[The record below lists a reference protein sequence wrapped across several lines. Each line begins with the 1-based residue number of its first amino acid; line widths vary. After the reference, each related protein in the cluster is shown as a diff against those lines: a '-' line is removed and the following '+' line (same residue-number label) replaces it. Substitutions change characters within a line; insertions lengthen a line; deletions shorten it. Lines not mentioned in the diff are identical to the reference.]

1 MKKLI
6 IFIPSIEKAGVEKN
20 LFILCNH
27 LIKKINNIYIITAN
41 NNFYQKFNNK
51 IRIICPKN
59 RFWNNK
65 SRLLK
70 SLYCF
75 FLILR
80 FFKSGE
86 CVLFSFQANLYCII
100 VSKIF
105 NVPIISRSNSSPSG
119 WSKNFFKNYIFK
131 KILT

>member
-20 LFILCNH
+20 LYILCGY

-41 NNFYQKFNNK
+41 NNFYNKFNNK
-51 IRIICPKN
+51 IKIICPKN

-75 FLILR
+75 FFNI
-80 FFKSGE
+80 
-86 CVLFSFQANLYCII
+86 
-100 VSKIF
+100 KIF
-105 NVPIISRSNSSPSG
+105 
-119 WSKNFFKNYIFK
+119 
-131 KILT
+131 